1 MPVARSTAWRI
12 VMSVL
17 KVTNIGNSVGVI
29 LPDDILERLR
39 VKRGDTLYAI
49 ETKNGI
55 ELTANNPA
63 LAEQMEIAERVMR
76 EDQEA
81 LRKLAE

>member
-1 MPVARSTAWRI
+1 MPMARSTAWRI

-63 LAEQMEIAERVMR
+63 AEQMEIAERVMR

>member
-1 MPVARSTAWRI
+1 MRTVWRV

-29 LPDDILERLR
+29 LPDEILERLR
-39 VKRGDTLYAI
+39 VKGGDTLYAI

-55 ELTANNPA
+55 ELTANKPSVGRA
-63 LAEQMEIAERVMR
+63 VEIAERVMR
-76 EDQEA
+76 
-81 LRKLAE
+81 

>member
-1 MPVARSTAWRI
+1 MARSTAWRI

-63 LAEQMEIAERVMR
+63 AEQMEIAERVMR

>member
-1 MPVARSTAWRI
+1 MRMARSTAWRV